1 MKVQHSDQAPAL
13 VIPGIPSIAVRP
25 PAARLG
31 VIVVQQLT
39 DVIVTGTL
47 QPGDLL
53 PPEPQL
59 TSQFGVSRTVI
70 RESVKRLEEKGLVT
84 VVQGFGTRVTE
95 PTKWNLLD
103 PVVLSAMIE
112 HDDALGILD
121 ELSKVRAVLESE
133 MTGEAVGRATS
144 ADRAALLAIVGEM
157 RAALDDHD
165 RFIEADRRFH
175 ALLMDISQNRLAPSI
190 ARTLLQRASESSRF
204 HGMDPADSLERSLA
218 FHEGILEAMAA
229 GDGALARQRMFDHIQ
244 GSWESRRLPVSA
256 AERDR

>member
-1 MKVQHSDQAPAL
+1 MKEEPSDRPASP

-39 DVIVTGTL
+39 DAIVTGTL
-47 QPGDLL
+47 RPGDLL

-95 PTKWNLLD
+95 PTRWNLLD

-133 MTGEAVGRATS
+133 MTGEAAEKATS
-144 ADRAALLAIVGEM
+144 ADRENLRAIVGEM

-165 RFIEADRRFH
+165 TFIEADRRFH
-175 ALLMDISQNRLAPSI
+175 ALLMDVSQNRLAPSI

-204 HGMDPADSLERSLA
+204 HGRDPDDSLVRSLA
-218 FHEGILEAMAA
+218 FHEGILGAMAA
-229 GDGALARQRMFDHIQ
+229 GDAALAKRLMFDHIQ
-244 GSWESRRLPVSA
+244 GSWEARRLPLGL
-256 AERDR
+256 

>member
-1 MKVQHSDQAPAL
+1 MKAPHSDPSPAL
-13 VIPGIPSIAVRP
+13 VVPGIPSIAVRP

-84 VVQGFGTRVTE
+84 VVQGYGTRVTE
-95 PTKWNLLD
+95 PTRWNLLD

-133 MTGEAVGRATS
+133 MTGEAAGKATS
-144 ADRAALLAIVGEM
+144 EDLAALGGIVGEM
-157 RAALDDHD
+157 REALDDHD

-175 ALLMDISQNRLAPSI
+175 ALLMDVSQNRLAPSI

-204 HGMDPADSLERSLA
+204 HGKDPADALKRSLG
-218 FHEGILEAMAA
+218 FHEGILEAITAQNA
-229 GDGALARQRMFDHIQ
+229 ELAKQRMFDHIQ
-244 GSWESRRLPVSA
+244 GSWESRRLPTA
-256 AERDR
+256 